1 LDPAGL
7 IQHAL
12 DEHAPTHGQLTYHIF
27 WDLIIKGGRFL
38 RLTTQKGVR
47 LMLGMTVKMQLCYTS
62 WLQLCLLLSCTYC
75 YLLYLCFC
83 RLEQENTVVASL
95 MS

>member
-1 LDPAGL
+1 
-7 IQHAL
+7 
-12 DEHAPTHGQLTYHIF
+12 
-27 WDLIIKGGRFL
+27 
-38 RLTTQKGVR
+38 
-47 LMLGMTVKMQLCYTS
+47 MLGMTVKMQLCYTS